1 MNKTWCSVE
10 LNKTDA
16 DIFSKYLRD
25 KGIYFEP
32 SSCYNLVHFECHMNN
47 IERETANEFIHKN
60 ILRREE
66 L

>member
-16 DIFSKYLRD
+16 DIFSNYLRD

-32 SSCYNLVHFECHMNN
+32 SSCYNLVHFECHMNS
-47 IERETANEFIHKN
+47 IERETANEFLHKN
-60 ILRREE
+60 MFEGAE
-66 L
+66 